1 MKIGVQIKQQRE
13 RHQWSQQ
20 ELADKLHISRQSI
33 SKWEQD
39 TALPS
44 FANVVALSDL
54 FELSIDDLVRTDN
67 DLMNHLTSPSCFSSS
82 EKVLWGSILLA
93 AISFVSLLILRVNF
107 SVVTP
112 WLQSVSEICLIW
124 LLFTVDWRKINQA
137 ITRRS
142 VILAVIVLTLYL
154 IPSFNDFLQGFLAG
168 VSSTR

>member
-1 MKIGVQIKQQRE
+1 MKIGVQIKLQRE

-20 ELADKLHISRQSI
+20 ELADKLHISPQSI

-67 DLMNHLTSPSCFSSS
+67 DLMNHLTSPSRFSSS

-93 AISFVSLLILRVNF
+93 AVSFVAFLILRVNF
-107 SVVTP
+107 SVITP
-112 WLQSVSEICLIW
+112 WLQSASEICLIW

-142 VILAVIVLTLYL
+142 VILAIIVLTLYL
-154 IPSFNDFLQGFLAG
+154 IPSFNDFLQGFLTG

>member
-13 RHQWSQQ
+13 GHQWSQQ

-39 TALPS
+39 SALPS

-54 FELSIDDLVRTDN
+54 FELSIDDLVRTDD
-67 DLMNHLTSPSCFSSS
+67 DLMNHLTSPSRFSSS

-93 AISFVSLLILRVNF
+93 AVSFVSLLILRVNF

-168 VSSTR
+168 VSSTH

>member
-54 FELSIDDLVRTDN
+54 FELSIDDLVRADD
-67 DLMNHLTSPSCFSSS
+67 DLMNHLTSPSRFSSS

-93 AISFVSLLILRVNF
+93 AVSFVSLLILRVNF
-107 SVVTP
+107 SVITP
-112 WLQSVSEICLIW
+112 WLQSASEICLIW

-142 VILAVIVLTLYL
+142 VILAIIVLTLYL
-154 IPSFNDFLQGFLAG
+154 IPSFNDFLQGFLTG